1 MLLLDAPARYDDLHE
16 GQLGDVLFASPSDSN
31 RHFWVRMRS
40 RRRRQARRP
49 GHRAQLRCR
58 LMVDSVQRAM
68 ERLLA
73 AAPEVLAALACGFAA
88 AGPSCSRTGSRG
100 NVAGGGVGARPPPL
114 WGQHSSAQPPDFR
127 AVAVQWLVTP
137 SLQLVASTP
146 RAPSGRSPPGP
157 SARSEETPPTSGRT
171 ACGRGRGRRSST
183 PTRRV
188 PSTRRRCSTPP
199 RGRTSRISLSQL
211 S

>member
-1 MLLLDAPARYDDLHE
+1 MISTRGSWGTSCSNVPQRRKSPF
-16 GQLGDVLFASPSDSN
+16 LGPK
-31 RHFWVRMRS
+31 RS

-88 AGPSCSRTGSRG
+88 AGPSSSRTGSRG